1 MRSVGAQQQGAGGTA
16 GRPAAVQPTQ
26 RPRPTTP
33 GQATR
38 GASATTARSGRAPGS
53 ASPRPGAGS
62 PPGARPPLDRPS
74 SPRGGSGFR
83 LRKGRLAAV
92 VGVFALV
99 LLLAWPVGLLVWANG
114 KIQHVDALS
123 GAPGTAGSTYLLAGS
138 DARGGDGIAEDGT
151 EGARTDTI
159 MVLHKPSSGPAA
171 LISLPRDTFVDVPGK
186 GPAKLNAAYSWGG
199 APLLV
204 QTVEGLTGLTV
215 DHYVEIGLGG
225 VSNVVNSV
233 GGVELCLDYD
243 VNDPN
248 SGLVW
253 AAGCHETDGTTAL
266 AFARMRYADPKGDI
280 GRGERQR
287 QVVGAVSQKAVD
299 ASLLVKPGDQVA
311 LIGAGLGAIEVD
323 EKTGIVDLGKLALA
337 FRAAN
342 GPDGITGTPPISNPD
357 YRPGGV
363 GSTVQLDPD
372 LSPAFWADVRDGKLP
387 PGVVGGL
394 PQS

>member
-1 MRSVGAQQQGAGGTA
+1 M
-16 GRPAAVQPTQ
+16 
-26 RPRPTTP
+26 
-33 GQATR
+33 
-38 GASATTARSGRAPGS
+38 
-53 ASPRPGAGS
+53 
-62 PPGARPPLDRPS
+62 
-74 SPRGGSGFR
+74 
-83 LRKGRLAAV
+83 
-92 VGVFALV
+92 VGVLALV
-99 LLLAWPVGLLVWANG
+99 LLVAWPVGLLVWANG

-123 GAPGTAGSTYLLAGS
+123 GAAGTPGTTYLLAGS

-159 MVLHKPSSGPAA
+159 MILHKPTSGPAA
-171 LISLPRDTFVDVPGK
+171 LISLPRDTFVEVPGK

-215 DHYVEIGLGG
+215 DHFVEIGLGG
-225 VSNVVNSV
+225 VTNVVNAV

-248 SGLVW
+248 SALYW
-253 AAGCHETDGTTAL
+253 AAGCHEVDGTTAL
-266 AFARMRYADPKGDI
+266 AFARMRYSDPKGDI

-287 QVVGAVSQKAVD
+287 QVIAAVSQKAVD
-299 ASLLVKPGDQVA
+299 ASLLVRPGDQVSLLGA
-311 LIGAGLGAIEVD
+311 GIGALEVD
-323 EKTGIVDLGKLALA
+323 EKTGVLDLGRLALA

-372 LSPAFWADVRDGKLP
+372 LSPPFWTGIRDGKLP
-387 PGVVGGL
+387 AGIVGGL
-394 PQS
+394 PQP

>member
-1 MRSVGAQQQGAGGTA
+1 M
-16 GRPAAVQPTQ
+16 
-26 RPRPTTP
+26 
-33 GQATR
+33 
-38 GASATTARSGRAPGS
+38 
-53 ASPRPGAGS
+53 
-62 PPGARPPLDRPS
+62 
-74 SPRGGSGFR
+74 
-83 LRKGRLAAV
+83 AV

-99 LLLAWPVGLLVWANG
+99 LLVAWPVGLLVWANG
-114 KIQHVDALS
+114 KISHVDALS

-159 MVLHKPSSGPAA
+159 MILHKPASGPAA
-171 LISLPRDTFVDVPGK
+171 LISLPRDTFVEVPGK

-204 QTVEGLTGLTV
+204 ATVEGLSGLTI

-225 VSNVVNSV
+225 VSNVVNAV

-243 VNDPN
+243 VNDAN

-253 AAGCHETDGTTAL
+253 TAGCHEADGTTAL
-266 AFARMRYADPKGDI
+266 AFARMRYADPTGDI

-287 QVVGAVSQKAVD
+287 QVIGAVSKKAVEPG
-299 ASLLVKPGDQVA
+299 LLVKPWEQVS

-323 EKTGIVDLGKLALA
+323 EKTGIIDLGKLALA
-337 FRAAN
+337 FREAN
-342 GPDGITGTPPISNPD
+342 GPEGITGTPPISDTN

-363 GSTVQLDPD
+363 GSTVRLDPD
-372 LSPAFWADVRDGKLP
+372 LSPAFWTDVRDGKLP
-387 PGVVGGL
+387 AGAVGGV
-394 PQS
+394 PQP